1 MNTEEAQY
9 RGIIIA
15 IDTSL
20 LRTAYAITHNA
31 DLVAFKTIYTKD
43 GLTDRR
49 DAWKTIRDE
58 ARRVERITH
67 NQVGAIVIE
76 DAWLGPNRQ
85 GSLNHAR
92 CIGHAEA
99 FAIQSFP
106 YALIER
112 VMPQSYRALL
122 CLPRKGKE
130 PLMSYAKGILDMAHS
145 DRGYTTPSGWNEPLD
160 QDSADAICIA
170 YAAQKAYARAL
181 QDNPPA

>member
-1 MNTEEAQY
+1 M
-9 RGIIIA
+9 
-15 IDTSL
+15 S
-20 LRTAYAITHNA
+20 
-31 DLVAFKTIYTKD
+31 
-43 GLTDRR
+43 
-49 DAWKTIRDE
+49 
-58 ARRVERITH
+58 
-67 NQVGAIVIE
+67 AIVIE

-130 PLMSYAKGILDMAHS
+130 PLMSYARTIIDMAHS
-145 DRGYTTPSGWNEPLD
+145 DNAYTTPSGWNEPLD
-160 QDSADAICIA
+160 QDTADAICIA
-170 YAAQKAYARAL
+170 YAAQTAYARAL
-181 QDNPPA
+181 QDNTTA

>member
-1 MNTEEAQY
+1 MMGEA
-9 RGIIIA
+9 RSGIIIGL
-15 IDTSL
+15 DTSL
-20 LRTAYAITHNA
+20 LRTAYAIIV
-31 DLVAFKTIYTKD
+31 DDELLAFGTIHTKE
-43 GLTDRR
+43 GLADRR

-58 ARRVERITH
+58 ARRIERITH
-67 NQVGAIVIE
+67 THTRAVVIE

-130 PLMSYAKGILDMAHS
+130 PLMSYARTILDMAHS

>member
-1 MNTEEAQY
+1 MGEAQY

-20 LRTAYAITHNA
+20 LRTAYAITHDA
-31 DLVAFKTIYTKD
+31 DLIAFQTLHTKD
-43 GLTDRR
+43 GLEDRR

-67 NQVGAIVIE
+67 THVGAIVIE

-130 PLMSYAKGILDMAHS
+130 PLMSFAKRILDTAHS
-145 DRGYTTPSGWNEPLD
+145 DHGYTAPSGWADELD
-160 QDSADAICIA
+160 QDTADAICIA
-170 YAAQKAYARAL
+170 YAAQTAYARAL
-181 QDNPPA
+181 QDNPTA